1 MKDLALIARFAALL
15 VVLALF
21 AHDLYAQPAPGSAD
35 APLPL
40 GAAEPGLSLEQAI
53 LAALE
58 LPHRRPDGSACYA
71 RHCRSAVGGCPARAR
86 RMALYF
92 MQSATRHGVDAW
104 TLAAIAMHESGG
116 NPNAVGAHGE
126 LGLCQLHPRTR
137 HGAMHESGGNPNAVG
152 AHGELGLC
160 QLHPRTRHG
169 AMAARICDTQPRAC
183 AAAIIDGAAQLLA
196 SAIRRCGDEAHGLS
210 AYNSGSC
217 DRRLVYAERIFAR
230 RDRMRGAR

>member
-137 HGAMHESGGNPNAVG
+137 HGAM
-152 AHGELGLC
+152 
-160 QLHPRTRHG
+160 
-169 AMAARICDTQPRAC
+169 AARICDTQPRAC